1 MKDKQMIDFYTLT
14 SPNVR
19 KIFLMLEEIGLPYK
33 NVFVDVW
40 KGDNFDPAFL
50 NLNPNGKIPVIVDH
64 DGPGG
69 KPITVFESGAILLYL
84 AEKAGKFM
92 PADPVSRSRV
102 IQWIFVQVGTVG
114 PMLGQLG
121 YFKMHGP
128 SEGSEHAVARYTTEA
143 ARIFKMIDGQLGR
156 SRFIA
161 GDEYS
166 VADMAFYPWCGERI
180 SAGKIGFDL
189 DEFPNIIR
197 WAEEIADRPA
207 TKRVAAIMP
216 TIQSVRDNPKPEDFD
231 RLWRRNGSA
240 AA

>member
-1 MKDKQMIDFYTLT
+1 MIDFYTLT

-19 KIFLMLEEIGLPYK
+19 KIFLMLEECELPYK
-33 NVFVDVW
+33 NIFVDVW
-40 KGDNFDPAFL
+40 KGDNFDPDFL
-50 NLNPNGKIPVIVDH
+50 KLNPNAKIPVIVDH

-69 KPITVFESGAILLYL
+69 KPITVFESGAILMYL

-92 PADPVSRSRV
+92 PLDPTAKYQV

-128 SEGSEHAVARYTTEA
+128 KEGSEHAVARYTTEVD
-143 ARIFKMIDGQLGR
+143 RIYKMIDKRLGE
-156 SRFIA
+156 SRFIG
-161 GDEYS
+161 GDDYS

-189 DEFPNIIR
+189 DNYPNVIR
-197 WAEEIADRPA
+197 WAAEIAERPA
-207 TKRVAAIMP
+207 SKRVAAFMP
-216 TIQSVRDNPKPEDFD
+216 TIQSVRDNPTPEDFD
-231 RLWRRNGSA
+231 RLWRRNGQTA
-240 AA
+240 A